1 MGVGVMIHSV
11 ECATRPP
18 LVPVIGIGEHLLP
31 EAVVEERFSCLRSNS
46 RVPLRTARAIW
57 NNDRVASCNQPHFWL
72 VIHDGDSLARCSR
85 LWRATVVGAAARFS
99 AAVQVW
105 NSSVAHA
112 RLSFTLPV
120 LRLYSTHSTDGFR
133 RMRVMK

>member
-57 NNDRVASCNQPHFWL
+57 NNDRVASCNQPHFRL
-72 VIHDGDSLARCSR
+72 AAHDGDSLARSLSANASSKASTQKSLSR
-85 LWRATVVGAAARFS
+85 LFDNR
-99 AAVQVW
+99 
-105 NSSVAHA
+105 HA
-112 RLSFTLPV
+112 
-120 LRLYSTHSTDGFR
+120 ST
-133 RMRVMK
+133 